1 MFLVFVMHFVNFRL
15 GEQLLIFVEILRPS
29 VFTKG
34 IELIYGEHEIFY
46 GLKANHSWVAIG

>member
-46 GLKANHSWVAIG
+46 GLKANHNWVAIG